1 MILRRSAMQAETWR
15 LTASNPCMSESYSLS
30 IHSYHCTSVLIRRA
44 GALQHMAALQKIAL
58 SWEPCPPFMGK
69 TFELQLLHHSPFVL
83 GNAPDAEDGP

>member
-15 LTASNPCMSESYSLS
+15 IMASNPCMSESYSLS

-44 GALQHMAALQKIAL
+44 GALQHMAALQIAS

-69 TFELQLLHHSPFVL
+69 TFELQLLHYSPLVL
-83 GNAPDAEDGP
+83 GNAQDAEDRP